1 MCRTAC
7 WPSVGLLVEFTRFE
21 VIQVLSPVFPANCK
35 LIDSNPR
42 HRKLPEARDRCHSRQ
57 VHRSGHGSGVVHG
70 RPILH
75 EGCGVL
81 RQRGRPWVRS
91 LFSSFESKSRLRIKT
106 HKILSNVLSNVPF
119 LCVPPTDWRRT
130 SAVCRVYRRSSATSR
145 LCVRW
150 SSRRRRSTVPRR
162 RRWV

>member
-81 RQRGRPWVRS
+81 RQRGRPRVRS
-91 LFSSFESKSRLRIKT
+91 LFSSFESKPRLRIKT
-106 HKILSNVLSNVPF
+106 HKILSNVILMCPS
-119 LCVPPTDWRRT
+119 CVFQHPQIGAGHRQ
-130 SAVCRVYRRSSATSR
+130 SAGSTEDHRQPVVCA
-145 LCVRW
+145 
-150 SSRRRRSTVPRR
+150 
-162 RRWV
+162 